1 MVAEKEKEEKVQK
14 PAKKSEKYIWF
25 LASAVIAAAG
35 SVCHIYGIKFNIWIS
50 VIYSA
55 FLLFT
60 IIMAA
65 QRTSLERFAYAG
77 DDGNKTKY
85 ALTSILYYFFIIAA
99 VIYAFL
105 ALWISGVFSI

>member
-14 PAKKSEKYIWF
+14 PVKKSEKYVWF
-25 LASAVIAAAG
+25 LVSAVIAAAG
-35 SVCHIYGIKFNIWIS
+35 SICHVYGIKFNIWIS

-60 IIMAA
+60 IVMAA

-85 ALTSILYYFFIIAA
+85 ALASILYYFFIIAA

>member
-1 MVAEKEKEEKVQK
+1 MTAEKEKDEKVQK
-14 PAKKSEKYIWF
+14 PVKKSEKFIWF

-35 SVCHIYGIKFNIWIS
+35 SVCHIYGVKFNAWVS

-60 IIMAA
+60 IIMSA

-85 ALTSILYYFFIIAA
+85 AVTSILYYFFILAA
-99 VIYAFL
+99 VIYSFL